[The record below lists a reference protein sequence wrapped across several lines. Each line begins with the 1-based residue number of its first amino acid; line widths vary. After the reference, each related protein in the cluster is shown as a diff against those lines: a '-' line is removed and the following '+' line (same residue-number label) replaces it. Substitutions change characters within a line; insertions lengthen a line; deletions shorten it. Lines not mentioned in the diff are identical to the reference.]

1 MIRQGVS
8 VILRRRPPWR
18 SDDSHYYSKDDT
30 MRPRPA
36 QWFTAVLLLFS
47 GTALADPLG
56 YAAGFN
62 ELYRVDLA
70 NGQSTRIGA
79 VGFNDVEGLALSSG
93 GTLYGVADA
102 TMMIGG
108 QASATTDFL
117 IRIDTATGVGTL
129 VGPLGLQDQGPGG
142 NLDYGLA
149 FTCDGRLW
157 LSSDT
162 TGELW
167 EVNRSS
173 GATRRVGATGAALSG
188 LAGRGNQL
196 FGLGVD
202 GGVGALYSIDPETA
216 VATSVGPLASAG
228 VVDDAGLDF
237 DADGVLWATLD
248 PEPLGSGPSRAARIN
263 QQTGRASG
271 SLVTLTANTGIEGL
285 AIAPTGGCTTGNG
298 NVAPVMVPG
307 PAAPLLWLLAVFAG
321 LFGVRRLRRPA

>member
-1 MIRQGVS
+1 
-8 VILRRRPPWR
+8 
-18 SDDSHYYSKDDT
+18 
-30 MRPRPA
+30 MRPSPA
-36 QWFTAVLLLFS
+36 QWFAAAFLLFS
-47 GTALADPLG
+47 GTALANPLA

-70 NGQSTRIGA
+70 TGQSTRIGA
-79 VGFNDVEGLALSSG
+79 IGFNDVEGLALSSS

-108 QASATTDFL
+108 QTSATTDFL
-117 IRIDTATGVGTL
+117 VRIDTSTGAGTL
-129 VGPLGLQDQGPGG
+129 VGPLGLQDQGPSG

-162 TGELW
+162 TRDLW

-188 LAGRGNQL
+188 LAGRGDQL

-202 GGVGALYSIDPETA
+202 GGAGALYGIDPETA
-216 VATSVGPLASAG
+216 VATLIGPLASTG

-248 PEPLGSGPSRAARIN
+248 PEPLASGPSRAARVN
-263 QQTGRASG
+263 QLTGRATG
-271 SLVTLTANTGIEGL
+271 SMVTLSANTGIEGL
-285 AIAPTGGCTTGNG
+285 AIAATGGCTNG
-298 NVAPVMVPG
+298 NVSAAPVMVPG
-307 PAAPLLWLLAVFAG
+307 PAAPLLWLLAACAG
-321 LFGVRRLRRPA
+321 LFGVRRLRRPL